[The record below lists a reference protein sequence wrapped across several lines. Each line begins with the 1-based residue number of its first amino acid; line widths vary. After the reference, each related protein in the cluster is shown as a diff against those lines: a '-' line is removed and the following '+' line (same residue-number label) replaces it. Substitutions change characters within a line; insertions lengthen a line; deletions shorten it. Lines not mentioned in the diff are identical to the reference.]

1 MKPQDLDVRGPAT
14 AEELAAVV
22 AALEIRQ
29 RRESDSS
36 RFERWRR
43 QRQAVLR
50 DNR

>member
-1 MKPQDLDVRGPAT
+1 MTPRDLDVRGTAT

-29 RRESDSS
+29 RRESGNA

-43 QRQAVLR
+43 QRQEVLR